1 MPKCPMSR
9 ALRQSRGPGAMLLP
23 VYSQFLPPCLVVLV
37 SSFSLWALLSPVSGL
52 PSYLPWASE
61 GPSLLCPHRG
71 AWRGSLGTELVPG
84 QTRSP
89 HVSPYPPLAI

>member
-23 VYSQFLPPCLVVLV
+23 VYSLFLPPCLVVLV
-37 SSFSLWALLSPVSGL
+37 SSFSLWALFSPVSGL